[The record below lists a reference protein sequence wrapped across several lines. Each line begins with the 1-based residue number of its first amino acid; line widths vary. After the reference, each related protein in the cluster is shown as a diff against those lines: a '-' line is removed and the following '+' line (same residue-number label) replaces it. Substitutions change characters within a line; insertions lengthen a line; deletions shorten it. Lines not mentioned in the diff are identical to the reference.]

1 MADSP
6 IPAFKGV
13 RVSKSRGFSLL
24 VMLLVLPLA
33 GCLTWAPAGMS
44 AEALMQQVEPPE
56 RVRVITNEGDELIL
70 IAPAI
75 RAGALVA
82 TRAPGAVL
90 LRDVA
95 TLEVEKLSIGRT
107 IGMTIP
113 GVIILTVVGI
123 RASR

>member
-1 MADSP
+1 MSQ
-6 IPAFKGV
+6 
-13 RVSKSRGFSLL
+13 SRGLILL
-24 VMLLVLPLA
+24 VLLLVLPLA

-56 RVRVITNEGDELIL
+56 RVRVITSEGDELIL
-70 IAPAI
+70 IAPVI

-107 IGMTIP
+107 IGMAIP
-113 GVIILTVVGI
+113 GVIILTFVGY
-123 RASR
+123 RASRR